1 MNNPQKI
8 IECKTVFKSF
18 STKNGITNAVN
29 GVNLSINKGECYG
42 LVGESGCGKSTLSSL
57 ICALQ
62 KPDSGEILFEGK
74 PVKDEKT
81 FRRHCQIIFQ
91 DPYSSLNPKKKSK
104 SIIE

>member
-8 IECKTVFKSF
+8 IECKNVFKAF

-57 ICALQ
+57 ICALK
-62 KPDSGEILFEGK
+62 KPDSGEILFEGT
-74 PVKDEKT
+74 PVKDEKN

-91 DPYSSLNPKKKSK
+91 DPYSSLIQKRKSNQ
-104 SIIE
+104 

>member
-8 IECKTVFKSF
+8 IECKNVFKSF

-74 PVKDEKT
+74 TINGGGMCFWKYNWHNANVNYIGEMTND
-81 FRRHCQIIFQ
+81 IV
-91 DPYSSLNPKKKSK
+91 
-104 SIIE
+104 